1 MKHPKIATIERTA
14 PGCNLAVKRGKGN
27 WRYRPVGA
35 ILIRPAG
42 KHRRRPHVIVKVR
55 DGGPE
60 NGRWRYLAVVVW
72 ERARGRLPAGW
83 CLWFLNRDSLDC
95 RIENLEAIT
104 LAERLRR
111 NMADNHETWLTN
123 NRPQAVANGKKY
135 WRAALD
141 ARRVKAARR
150 KRNGGFNAEHAEH
163 AED

>member
-1 MKHPKIATIERTA
+1 MIERTA

-27 WRYRPVGA
+27 WRYRPIGS

-60 NGRWRYLAVVVW
+60 AGRWRYLAAVVW
-72 ERARGRLPAGW
+72 EHAYGRLPAEC

-111 NMADNHETWLTN
+111 NVADNYETWLTASYPN
-123 NRPQAVANGKKY
+123 IAANGRKY

-141 ARRVKAARR
+141 ARRVKAFR
-150 KRNGGFNAEHAEH
+150 KGNGNGLTMDNGQWTTPTRA
-163 AED
+163 